1 MSESKKFPWVLLLAI
16 SVLVFLLNI
25 DYTSVNLALLP
36 ISEDIAAPL
45 SSLQWLISGYVLVW
59 AALVLP
65 SGRFADL
72 YGKKSALSGGIGI
85 FILGSLIAG
94 FGSSIEI
101 LILGRIFQGIGAAIF
116 TPPCYGIVFTQMP
129 VSKQGFSIGVIGGAG
144 GLGLAIGPTLAGYL
158 VNNFHWRWIFYM
170 NIPLGLLVLLIVFLS
185 VPKDGKSKTTAHLD
199 LFSAGLFAGGLALF
213 MIALNK
219 IEEWGLRDVRFLGI
233 LALSFLSLLGFWLR
247 DRKKTHP
254 ILPLKFF
261 QNKALLSCMSAITA
275 VCFNFGLVLVII
287 GLYLQNTLHYSSYE
301 TGLIFLPM
309 TLAIGLLSPLGGKL
323 GDRLDIRWP
332 ILMGL
337 GFIALGSFLM
347 SSFSTTTSLA
357 YVLSALLMTGIGLGL
372 TFPTI
377 NTALLR
383 SVSKEDVN
391 TASGFFTTVSMLG
404 NSLSVI
410 LSTNFL
416 VIFGRQHLTTLIKE
430 KDILLSKD
438 QHGALVSVLGKVEHT
453 ADELKG
459 FGDQAPS
466 LLEIIDQAFMWGVER
481 NMWIGTLCALASLAP
496 VYVWCQHLKSQKNPK
511 NIPIL

>member
-72 YGKKSALSGGIGI
+72 YGKKNALFGGIGI
-85 FILGSLIAG
+85 FILGSVIAG

-101 LILGRIFQGIGAAIF
+101 LILGRILQGVGAAIF
-116 TPPCYGIVFTQMP
+116 TPPCYGIIFTQMP
-129 VSKQGFSIGVIGGAG
+129 ASKQGFSIGVIGGAG

-170 NIPLGLLVLLIVFLS
+170 NIPLGLLVLLIVFFS
-185 VPKDGKSKTTAHLD
+185 VPQDEKKKTTDRLD
-199 LFSAGLFAGGLALF
+199 FFNTGLLAGGLGAF

-219 IEEWGLRDVRFLGI
+219 IEEWGLKDIKFLGI

-247 DRKKTHP
+247 DRKDPTP

-261 QNKALLSCMSAITA
+261 QNKALLSCMGAITA

-287 GLYLQNTLHYSSYE
+287 GLYLQNTLHHSSYE

-323 GDRLDIRWP
+323 GDRFDIRWP
-332 ILMGL
+332 ILAGL

-347 SSFSTTTSLA
+347 SFFNSTTPLSYILASL
-357 YVLSALLMTGIGLGL
+357 LITGIGLGL

-383 SVSKEDVN
+383 SVSSQDVN

-416 VIFGRQHLTTLIKE
+416 VIFGRQRLMALLTE
-430 KDILLSKD
+430 NAFILSPA
-438 QHGALVSVLGKVEHT
+438 QNEVLVSILGKVEHT
-453 ADELKG
+453 ADQLKG
-459 FGDQAPS
+459 FEDQASS
-466 LLEIIDQAFMWGVER
+466 LLKLIDQAFVWGVER
-481 NMWIGTLCALASLAP
+481 NMWIGTLCVLTSLAP
-496 VYVWCQHLKSQKNPK
+496 VYIWCQHLKIKKTPK
-511 NIPIL
+511 NMPVL